1 MALVKNIS
9 IIKKNSK
16 TFYLAS
22 SFLPHDVKKDVLEV
36 YAFCRLYDDAVDL
49 NIDNNLDN
57 LQSKIKHLNLNNN
70 VIEQIKIGINSDRN
84 FYYLLNLS

>member
-22 SFLPHDVKKDVLEV
+22 SFLPHDVKKNVLEV

-49 NIDNNLDN
+49 NIDNNL
-57 LQSKIKHLNLNNN
+57 
-70 VIEQIKIGINSDRN
+70 NSLEISEKLSRKRN
-84 FYYLLNLS
+84 TGRNIFIFR